1 MGAFEYEM
9 NSFERLKKRNKKIY
23 KNFIKQKLPR
33 NKISKGEEF
42 LGLFDFLISQNG
54 NPLTG
59 SSVVADFSE
68 TNSFRF

>member
-9 NSFERLKKRNKKIY
+9 NSFERLKKRNKKVY
-23 KNFIKQKLPR
+23 KKFIKQKLPR
-33 NKISKGEEF
+33 NKISRGEEF

-54 NPLTG
+54 NPLAG